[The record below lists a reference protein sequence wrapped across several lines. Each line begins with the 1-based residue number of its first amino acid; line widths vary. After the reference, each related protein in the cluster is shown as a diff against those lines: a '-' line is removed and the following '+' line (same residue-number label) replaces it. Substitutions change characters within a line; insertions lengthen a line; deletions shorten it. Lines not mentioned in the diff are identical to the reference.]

1 VGFTPREGSIPS
13 SGTLP
18 LQPVGQPYTERV
30 KKLAVVAMLLA
41 TVSPAWTQTTDSIS
55 LRGRPQTLQIY
66 GRRGSDPV
74 IVSSG
79 DGGWI
84 HLGPRVAQF
93 LAARGWFVVGFDSRA
108 YLTSFTSAKTT
119 LRVED
124 EPGDYRALAEF
135 ASKGTSK
142 KPILIGVSEGAGLS
156 VLAATDAQTKAAIAG
171 VVALGLPNL
180 NELAW
185 RWKDSMI
192 YLTHTVPNEPTF
204 STAAIIDKVAPVPLA
219 AIHSTHD
226 EFVSVAD
233 VQRVLQSAHDPK
245 KLWIVSASDHRF
257 SDNLA
262 EFDRRLVEAIEWVKQ
277 NSPR

>member
-1 VGFTPREGSIPS
+1 M
-13 SGTLP
+13 
-18 LQPVGQPYTERV
+18 
-30 KKLAVVAMLLA
+30 AMLLA
-41 TVSPAWTQTTDSIS
+41 TASLAWSQTPDSIS
-55 LRGRPQTLQIY
+55 LRGRVQTLQVY
-66 GRRGSDPV
+66 GTRGSDPV

-84 HLGPRVAQF
+84 HLGPHVAQF
-93 LAARGWFVVGFDSRA
+93 LAAHGWFVVGLDSRA
-108 YLTSFTSAKTT
+108 YLTSFTSARTT

-142 KPILIGVSEGAGLS
+142 KPILIGISEGAGLS

-180 NELAW
+180 SELGW
-185 RWKDSMI
+185 RWKDSLI

-204 STAAIIDKVAPVPLA
+204 STAAIIDKVAPLPLA

-233 VQRVLQSAHDPK
+233 VQRVVQGAGDPK
-245 KLWIVSASDHRF
+245 KLWIVPAADHRF

-262 EFDRRLVEAIEWVKQ
+262 EFDRRLVEAIAWVKQ